1 MNQIQVLFFATYKDI
16 VGSKQ
21 ISLEVSEGTTVS
33 DLRIRLIQEYP
44 ELNAKLET
52 AVISINRKFA
62 FDTEIIPMKA
72 EIAIFPPVSG
82 GSGSTYP
89 TICTTTND
97 EIDVDDL
104 IRQITLNT
112 TGAVCSFTGIVRA
125 KTERDHPH
133 QTKYLEYEAYKP
145 MAQEKLYQIASEI
158 RAKWNTIEGIAL
170 VQRIGHL
177 NTGTVTVVIAC
188 GAAHRD
194 TGVFEAARY
203 GIDRLKEIVPI
214 WKKEITPQGEK
225 WVEGK
230 YQPKHDD

>member
-1 MNQIQVLFFATYKDI
+1 MNQIKVLFFATYKDI

-21 ISLEVSEGTTVS
+21 ISLEVSEETNVS
-33 DLRIRLIQEYP
+33 DLRIRLIQKYP
-44 ELNAKLET
+44 ELNGKLET
-52 AVISINRKFA
+52 AVISINRKFSV
-62 FDTEIIPMKA
+62 DTEMIPLEA

-82 GSGSTYP
+82 GSGSDYP
-89 TICTTTND
+89 TICTITND
-97 EIDVDDL
+97 EIDIDDL
-104 IRQITLNT
+104 IRQITLPT

-125 KTERDHPH
+125 ETKRDHPH
-133 QTKYLEYEAYKP
+133 QTKYLEYEAYEP

-158 RAKWNTIEGIAL
+158 RTKWTTIEGIAL

-177 NTGTVTVVIAC
+177 NAGAVSVVIAC
-188 GAAHRD
+188 SAAHRD
-194 TGVFEAARY
+194 TGVFDAAHY

-214 WKKEITPQGEK
+214 WKKEITPQGKK